1 VPEPGFPRYRE
12 KNSKKNPGEL
22 AFKNLLG
29 IVSNMTDVKEITEA
43 VQEQVLSALRVGQTA
58 IVEGVRTLSDT
69 IGNITPDALKT
80 EALPGM
86 DSLPDPKELMSISFD
101 FAEALLNTQKE
112 FAQSLLAAANPNGSA
127 PAKPVTKK
135 S

>member
-1 VPEPGFPRYRE
+1 
-12 KNSKKNPGEL
+12 
-22 AFKNLLG
+22 
-29 IVSNMTDVKEITEA
+29 MTDVKEITEA